1 MCMWYSLP
9 SSLGYRLVAVSSTLN
24 LLWGVQ
30 CLALARGGCGAACAY
45 ALRPPCQC
53 RKPTALEKRSFPR
66 VALQLYS
73 CTVITVGGRRAVHA
87 VKSEA

>member
-30 CLALARGGCGAACAY
+30 WLALARGGCGAACAY

-53 RKPTALEKRSFPR
+53 RKPTALKTRSLFP
-66 VALQLYS
+66 VALQL